1 MNGDPHLTTTEQRLE
16 ANHDLD
22 LWSTARL
29 VALINDED
37 AKVAPAV
44 RRCATELARAIDE
57 IAARVAAGGRLVY
70 VGAGTS
76 GRLAILDAA
85 EIHPTFGVGTD
96 VVVALIA
103 GGAGATAVA
112 QEAAEDDADQ
122 GAADLADAAVGA
134 GDAVVLLSAS
144 GTTPYVLGAARAA
157 AVAGALTVA
166 IACVPGSALGGLAAH
181 EIVAEVGPEVL
192 AGSTRMKAGTAQKL
206 VLNTIS
212 TVTMI
217 RLGKTYGNLM
227 VDVVA
232 SNAKLR
238 QRSRRAVA
246 LATGATDETAGAALE
261 QAGGD
266 AKVAIVS
273 LLGGLDPEAAR
284 ERLAQAGGAV
294 RRALADA

>member
-1 MNGDPHLTTTEQRLE
+1 MNVASHLSATEQRLDG
-16 ANHDLD
+16 HDDLD
-22 LWSTARL
+22 LWETDRL
-29 VALINDED
+29 VRLLNDED
-37 AKVAPAV
+37 EKVAPAV
-44 RRCATELARAIDE
+44 RRSAPELARAIDA
-57 IAARVAAGGRLVY
+57 IAGRVAAGGRLVY

-76 GRLAILDAA
+76 GRLALVDAA
-85 EIHPTFGVGTD
+85 EVPPTFGVAED
-96 VVVALIA
+96 RVVALIA
-103 GGAGATAVA
+103 GGAGATAIA
-112 QEAAEDDADQ
+112 QEAAEDEADQ
-122 GAADLADAAVGA
+122 GAADVTAAAVGA

-157 AVAGALTVA
+157 TAAGALTVA
-166 IACVPGSALGGLAAH
+166 VACVPGSALGRMTAH
-181 EIVAEVGPEVL
+181 EVVAEVGPEVL
-192 AGSTRMKAGTAQKL
+192 VGSTRMKAGTAQKL
-206 VLNTIS
+206 VLNAIS

-246 LATGATDETAGAALE
+246 LATGATDETADAALE

-273 LLGGLDPEAAR
+273 LLGGVDADAAR
-284 ERLAQAGGAV
+284 QRLEQAGGAV
-294 RRALADA
+294 RRALA